1 MTSFSFFFSH
11 QHDAMQCGVACLQM
25 ICRYYGR
32 EYTLDELSELCFV
45 THQGV
50 SLLSISEAAGQLG
63 LHTVCGNV
71 TIDMLRKAPLPCI
84 LHWNQTHFVVLYNVK
99 RNGDFQIADPAK
111 GLICY
116 YF

>member
-45 THQGV
+45 TH
-50 SLLSISEAAGQLG
+50 
-63 LHTVCGNV
+63 
-71 TIDMLRKAPLPCI
+71 
-84 LHWNQTHFVVLYNVK
+84 
-99 RNGDFQIADPAK
+99 
-111 GLICY
+111 
-116 YF
+116 